1 MSPRRSKSTTAPE
14 PGTTPCL
21 AVDCTALIPID
32 TLFCPRHRALVW
44 DDTYDWL
51 YAKWRPGAK
60 QSQVFRR
67 RLDVVRKEIED
78 GEFYGGKAPREQTLF
93 VR

>member
-1 MSPRRSKSTTAPE
+1 MSPRLSERGKVSE
-14 PGTTPCL
+14 PGAAPCL
-21 AVDCTALIPID
+21 VVDCKTLIPID
-32 TLFCPRHRALVW
+32 ALFCARHRALVW

-51 YAKWRPGAK
+51 YAKFRPGVK
-60 QSQVFRR
+60 QSKVFRR